1 MVALLL
7 PVLLLLAV
15 VVLLVLLLVLVL
27 ELVAVELPRALTVAR
42 LPPRWNC
49 TID

>member
-1 MVALLL
+1 V
-7 PVLLLLAV
+7 PLLLAV
-15 VVLLVLLLVLVL
+15 VVLLVLLLVLVLEL